1 MITIANMKWI
11 LGIALGAGAGFA
23 YWYFIGCTT
32 GSCAITSSPLNSSI
46 YGGVMGALVVNMFS
60 GNRNRNNNT
69 TGNKENDA
77 DVGS

>member
-1 MITIANMKWI
+1 MMTNAYMKWI

-32 GSCAITSSPLNSSI
+32 GSCAITSSPVNSSI
-46 YGGVMGALVVNMFS
+46 YGGVMGALLLNMFS
-60 GNRNRNNNT
+60 GNRNNNT

-77 DVGS
+77 DVSS